1 MPLSER
7 EERILQE
14 LEQRLYEED
23 PDLEGSLRTPSSRR
37 LSDLTGVRLGMGAL
51 AAGILCLI
59 AFFATQSVLLGVLA
73 FAALVGGIVL
83 LAGGI
88 RERSRAD
95 VVSLETPKER
105 VQRWRSDVRRRLD
118 RS

>member
-1 MPLSER
+1 
-7 EERILQE
+7 
-14 LEQRLYEED
+14 
-23 PDLEGSLRTPSSRR
+23 
-37 LSDLTGVRLGMGAL
+37 MGAL
-51 AAGILCLI
+51 VAGILCLI

-88 RERSRAD
+88 RERSMAD

-105 VQRWRSDVRRRLD
+105 VQRWRRDVRRRLD